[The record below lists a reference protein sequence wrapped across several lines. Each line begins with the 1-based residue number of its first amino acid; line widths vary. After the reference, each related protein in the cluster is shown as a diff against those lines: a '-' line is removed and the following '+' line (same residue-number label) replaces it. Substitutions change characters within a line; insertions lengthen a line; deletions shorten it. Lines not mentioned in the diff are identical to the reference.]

1 MFVRVSRANRRS
13 LMSKLIEYLEKI
25 GSVTPTPIG
34 FGTSKPTDK
43 FPQIALAA
51 LSDIGSLNKKQAD
64 NFDFII
70 VKTQKTTK
78 TMLKTTN
85 ATLKDQ
91 IWGIWANPASTDPLD
106 SMAAEG
112 CDFFTIA
119 SFSEPAEILASE
131 NIGKLIV
138 VPVDTPEELAHSI
151 NEIPVDAI
159 ILSGLEE
166 TTSLS
171 IIDAMRIRSIR
182 DLLSK
187 PVILLR
193 INPLQNNDI
202 KVIRDVGIQGIL
214 LDIQNI
220 KPKELKSMKD
230 DIEKLPPSKI
240 KNNQSRAIIPTINTN
255 DRQEYDD
262 DDDDDEDIE

>member
-1 MFVRVSRANRRS
+1 
-13 LMSKLIEYLEKI
+13 MSKIIEYLEKI

-34 FGTSKPTDK
+34 FGTSKPADK

-51 LSDIGSLNKKQAD
+51 LADVKSLNKNQAS
-64 NFDFII
+64 NFDFI
-70 VKTQKTTK
+70 VVRTEKSTK

-85 ATLKDQ
+85 ATLKEQ
-91 IWGIWANPASTDPLD
+91 IWGVWANHTSTDSLE
-106 SMAAEG
+106 SMAIES
-112 CDFFTIA
+112 CDFFTI
-119 SFSEPAEILASE
+119 SNFSEPAEILASE
-131 NIGKLIV
+131 NLGKLIV
-138 VPVDTPEELAHSI
+138 VPLDTPEELAHSI

-171 IIDAMRIRSIR
+171 IIDAMHIRSIR

-193 INPLQNNDI
+193 FNPLQKNDV
-202 KVIRDVGIQGIL
+202 KVIRDLGIQGIL

-220 KPKELKSMKD
+220 KPKELQSMKD
-230 DIEKLPPSKI
+230 DIEKLPPSKT
-240 KNNQSRAIIPTINTN
+240 KSNQTRAIIPTMSTH
-255 DRQEYDD
+255 DHQEYDD
-262 DDDDDEDIE
+262 DDNDDDDIE